1 MKILTTSTSAQTLT
15 FVPRSYPTEI
25 ILSIR
30 DTSTNTTTR
39 TENVTLTRS
48 NDNAS
53 ISHAFSLVEGRFY
66 DLNIIEGIGAL
77 WNTYNVQWEAAS
89 DNWESIVSSEENIY
103 LDKIFCTDQTIN
115 QADNNYYT
123 INSGEY
129 TETTSYPDDDYII
142 ISK

>member
-53 ISHAFSLVEGRFY
+53 ISHAFSLIEGRFY

-89 DNWESIVSSEENIY
+89 DNWESIVSSEESIY

-142 ISK
+142 IS

>member
-89 DNWESIVSSEENIY
+89 DNWESIVSSEESIY

-142 ISK
+142 IS

>member
-89 DNWESIVSSEENIY
+89 DNWESIVSSEESIY
-103 LDKIFCTDQTIN
+103 LDKIFCTNQTIN

-142 ISK
+142 IS

>member
-89 DNWESIVSSEENIY
+89 DNWESIVSSEASIY

-115 QADNNYYT
+115 QAENNYYT

-129 TETTSYPDDDYII
+129 TQTTNYPDDDYII
-142 ISK
+142 IN

>member
-48 NDNAS
+48 NDKAS

-89 DNWESIVSSEENIY
+89 DNWESIVSSEESIY
-103 LDKIFCTDQTIN
+103 LDKIFCIDQTIN

-142 ISK
+142 IS

>member
-89 DNWESIVSSEENIY
+89 DNWESIISSEASIY

-142 ISK
+142 IS